1 MLMSERIPEIK
12 PDNAL
17 LKALKSAA
25 SGKLT
30 HEELFEQRVSFVYG
44 SLKLS
49 SSLTKGRVREIIKEQ
64 EGRV

>member
-12 PDNAL
+12 TGNAL

-30 HEELFEQRVSFVYG
+30 YEELFEQRVSFVYG
-44 SLKLS
+44 SLKPS
-49 SSLTKGRVREIIKEQ
+49 SSITKDKVREIIKEQ
-64 EGRV
+64 EGKV